1 MRRLAFAAVL
11 LVLSYGFAFADPVGR
26 FAVAGANPGGDG
38 KYSGDV
44 AVEKTGD
51 TYKVVWHIGDDTFI
65 GTGIGSK
72 DFIAISYK
80 SGKDT
85 GLALFAENADGSWSG
100 FWTYAGGTQ
109 IGTER
114 WVRQK

>member
-1 MRRLAFAAVL
+1 MRMLMTAAAVL
-11 LVLSYGFAFADPVGR
+11 LLSAGVALADPVGHY
-26 FAVAGANPGGDG
+26 AVAGANPGGEG

-44 AVEKTGD
+44 SVEKTGD
-51 TYKVVWHIGDDTFI
+51 TFKVVWHVGGDTI
-65 GTGIGSK
+65 VGTGIGSK
-72 DFIAISYK
+72 DFIAVSYK

-85 GLALFAENADGSWSG
+85 GLALYAEESDGSWAG

-114 WVRQK
+114 WVREK

>member
-1 MRRLAFAAVL
+1 MRLALAATFL
-11 LVLSYGFAFADPVGR
+11 LLSCGVALADPVGHY
-26 FAVAGANPGGDG
+26 AVAGANPGGDG

-44 AVEKTGD
+44 SIEKTGD
-51 TYKVVWHIGDDTFI
+51 TYKVVWHVGNDTYV

-72 DFIAISYK
+72 DFIAVSYK
-80 SGKDT
+80 SGNDT
-85 GLALFAENADGSWSG
+85 GLALYAEQSDGSWAG
-100 FWTYAGGTQ
+100 YWTYAGGTK